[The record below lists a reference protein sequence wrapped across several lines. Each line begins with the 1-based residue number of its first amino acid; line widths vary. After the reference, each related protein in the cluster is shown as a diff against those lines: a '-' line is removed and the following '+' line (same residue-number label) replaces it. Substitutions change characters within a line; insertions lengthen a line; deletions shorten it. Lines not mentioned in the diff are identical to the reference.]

1 MIDGGPRVPSLPSD
15 PLPTLVIAADIG
27 YQHARALGLSVDV
40 VVGDFD
46 SLASDDPRL
55 TDPGLIIE
63 RHPQDKDVSDLALAL
78 RFAWNTG
85 ATSVD
90 VLTGGEG
97 RLDHL
102 VVGLMLIA
110 NTENIDQRIVTH
122 CGASRAM
129 ALKPGKPFDL
139 DVVSGSWL
147 TLLALGGDTRVS
159 TSGLRW
165 DLAASDEISSFS
177 SLGLSNEV
185 VGRPVITVQQ
195 GILLVVVTSRDG

>member
-1 MIDGGPRVPSLPSD
+1 
-15 PLPTLVIAADIG
+15 
-27 YQHARALGLSVDV
+27 
-40 VVGDFD
+40 
-46 SLASDDPRL
+46 
-55 TDPGLIIE
+55 
-63 RHPQDKDVSDLALAL
+63 
-78 RFAWNTG
+78 
-85 ATSVD
+85 
-90 VLTGGEG
+90 
-97 RLDHL
+97 
-102 VVGLMLIA
+102 
-110 NTENIDQRIVTH
+110 
-122 CGASRAM
+122 M

-165 DLAASDEISSFS
+165 DLVASDEISSFS